1 MLIVGTAS
9 TIIVGAVLALF
20 IGFMIIFLTF
30 AYKLLIIGREL
41 PIKRI
46 PRHFAR
52 KRDDRAGDT

>member
-20 IGFMIIFLTF
+20 VGFMIIFLILV
-30 AYKLLIIGREL
+30 YKLVSLAYGS

-46 PRHFAR
+46 PKHFAR
-52 KRDDRAGDT
+52 KRLDSAGDT